1 MQSHFNV
8 VNLVL
13 MCKSI
18 SRPPP
23 ATLNAVLR
31 RIRQYALDRAIPM
44 GQLAAE
50 AGLGVN
56 TLRDINSSK
65 WNPTART
72 LSRLES
78 LMACDAD
85 D

>member
-1 MQSHFNV
+1 MQSHLDV
-8 VNLVL
+8 VNFIP
-13 MCKSI
+13 MCI
-18 SRPPP
+18 SLSKPPP
-23 ATLNAVLR
+23 ATLNAVLL

-44 GQLAAE
+44 SQLAAE

-56 TLRDINSSK
+56 TLRHINSSQ

-78 LMACDAD
+78 LMAGDANV
-85 D
+85 

>member
-1 MQSHFNV
+1 MQSNFNV

-50 AGLGVN
+50 AGLGIN

-72 LSRLES
+72 LSHLES
-78 LMACDAD
+78 LMAGDAD

>member
-1 MQSHFNV
+1 MQSHLDV
-8 VNLVL
+8 LVFIPI
-13 MCKSI
+13 CKST

-23 ATLNAVLR
+23 ATLNAVLL

-44 GQLAAE
+44 GQLAEE

-56 TLRDINSSK
+56 TLRNINSSK

-78 LMACDAD
+78 LMAGEAND
-85 D
+85 

>member
-1 MQSHFNV
+1 MQTHLAV
-8 VNLVL
+8 LNLIP
-13 MCKSI
+13 MFKTTSKS
-18 SRPPP
+18 PP

-72 LSRLES
+72 LSHLES
-78 LMACDAD
+78 LMAGDAD

>member
-1 MQSHFNV
+1 
-8 VNLVL
+8 
-13 MCKSI
+13 
-18 SRPPP
+18 
-23 ATLNAVLR
+23 
-31 RIRQYALDRAIPM
+31 M

-56 TLRDINSSK
+56 TLRHINSSQ

-78 LMACDAD
+78 LMAGDAND
-85 D
+85 

>member
-1 MQSHFNV
+1 
-8 VNLVL
+8 
-13 MCKSI
+13 
-18 SRPPP
+18 
-23 ATLNAVLR
+23 
-31 RIRQYALDRAIPM
+31 M

-56 TLRDINSSK
+56 TLRNINSSK

-78 LMACDAD
+78 LMAGDAND
-85 D
+85 